1 MSPTTTSL
9 MYPYLYTMPTNPS
22 AQAPNSLASIMPN
35 INTAGTLTHTP
46 QVSTPSLLDHNLTN
60 LSSMGSLQ
68 NLTNINSL
76 LMQPLRMNWSGAG
89 KELKKVDTT
98 DHHHIF
104 VGDISSELEVRQI
117 RDAFVHFGEISDVK
131 IIKDTQTGKSKGYGF
146 VTFVHKED
154 ASKAINDMNGAW
166 LGSRA
171 IRTNWA
177 SRKPPAPIEKP
188 ANKLDY
194 DEVFKQSSSTNC
206 TAYIGGI
213 QQNLTEDLMRET
225 FHLYGSIQEVRVF
238 PDKGFAFVRFDG
250 KESACKAIVEV
261 NGTEVGGYI
270 VRCSWGK
277 NLMITTMLQ
286 FPITLL
292 SF

>member
-22 AQAPNSLASIMPN
+22 AQAPNSLASIMPS

-76 LMQPLRMNWSGAG
+76 LMVTATEMNWSGAG

-146 VTFVHKED
+146 VTFVHKE
-154 ASKAINDMNGAW
+154 
-166 LGSRA
+166 
-171 IRTNWA
+171 
-177 SRKPPAPIEKP
+177 
-188 ANKLDY
+188 
-194 DEVFKQSSSTNC
+194 
-206 TAYIGGI
+206 
-213 QQNLTEDLMRET
+213 
-225 FHLYGSIQEVRVF
+225 
-238 PDKGFAFVRFDG
+238 
-250 KESACKAIVEV
+250 
-261 NGTEVGGYI
+261 VG
-270 VRCSWGK
+270 
-277 NLMITTMLQ
+277 
-286 FPITLL
+286 
-292 SF
+292 